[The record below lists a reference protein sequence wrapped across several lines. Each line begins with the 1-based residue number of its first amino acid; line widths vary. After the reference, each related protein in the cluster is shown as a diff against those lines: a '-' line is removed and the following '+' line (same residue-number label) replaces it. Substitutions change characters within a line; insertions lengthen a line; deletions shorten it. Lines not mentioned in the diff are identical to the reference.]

1 MGISPCLKKHFDELC
16 LNSCLD
22 KPCFSGLSS
31 ISYNDITPYNSA
43 DFIIKVPYAG
53 KKLKWDILFDPDDFT
68 FPPDFD
74 FNDDCFLADPD
85 LEILEQNAPSLE
97 NWNLDNPKMLAI
109 ILNEFLEYYKK
120 LQIEKLKIEN
130 IYSRYYEEYEDLI
143 SGDHIKPED
152 VQVSVDSSNMI
163 IFLIE
168 IKLDLTA
175 LIEYC
180 NDLELLDLDS
190 NIQLKITINKMD
202 GSNTKSY
209 IQYPP
214 QMEHLFGDHPALPK
228 FGKEVPIKEYVAAVN
243 EMLTQKIS
251 HITEGCS
258 FRCAGECAKWF
269 HKKCT
274 GLTNDQ
280 FLAYEKRTCDE
291 KWMCSKCIETIEGS
305 ESEPEDSETC
315 SMKNPSN
322 KDILKAM
329 NRRFTDLE
337 HAITFNGEIME
348 ELKNTI
354 KVLTEEN
361 KNIKKEHEKL
371 KGRVNELEKQ
381 VNIMQKKMDK
391 EELEGRRKNIVIT
404 GLRGDRN
411 ASKNVKK
418 VPTRLNVEENEMEDC
433 KISVLPSTDTNKS
446 IIVVKFNNEDL
457 RNRVLEKRKG
467 IFLDSENCNIDD
479 LKTRLFINEDLSRPT
494 RELFK
499 KAREL
504 RQKGYKYVWCK
515 NEQVYVRKKEG
526 EQAVRI
532 SSLADVQQ
540 LLLRKEFIR
549 SIYALCRSYTVE
561 VDTKHFTR
569 IIILAKHQEYSC
581 LVTIIAGN
589 KFPQEKPIIKLSSIY
604 CQEGKSC
611 NKILPKYQ
619 YNTALGPD
627 KNAYNLVKS
636 LPQLICQMKQHKC

>member
-16 LNSCLD
+16 LNSCL
-22 KPCFSGLSS
+22 GLSS

-251 HITEGCS
+251 HITEGC
-258 FRCAGECAKWF
+258 R
-269 HKKCT
+269 
-274 GLTNDQ
+274 
-280 FLAYEKRTCDE
+280 
-291 KWMCSKCIETIEGS
+291 
-305 ESEPEDSETC
+305 
-315 SMKNPSN
+315 
-322 KDILKAM
+322 
-329 NRRFTDLE
+329 
-337 HAITFNGEIME
+337 
-348 ELKNTI
+348 
-354 KVLTEEN
+354 
-361 KNIKKEHEKL
+361 
-371 KGRVNELEKQ
+371 
-381 VNIMQKKMDK
+381 
-391 EELEGRRKNIVIT
+391 
-404 GLRGDRN
+404 
-411 ASKNVKK
+411 
-418 VPTRLNVEENEMEDC
+418 
-433 KISVLPSTDTNKS
+433 
-446 IIVVKFNNEDL
+446 
-457 RNRVLEKRKG
+457 
-467 IFLDSENCNIDD
+467 
-479 LKTRLFINEDLSRPT
+479 
-494 RELFK
+494 
-499 KAREL
+499 
-504 RQKGYKYVWCK
+504 
-515 NEQVYVRKKEG
+515 
-526 EQAVRI
+526 
-532 SSLADVQQ
+532 
-540 LLLRKEFIR
+540 LRKEFIR